1 MAAKTFREDPRRR
14 LLEKLAQKPAKP
26 AFVAE
31 PAVAEKAKPVVDPKA
46 TKPVKKE
53 EK

>member
-1 MAAKTFREDPRRR
+1 MAAKTFREDPRRQ

-31 PAVAEKAKPVVDPKA
+31 PAVVEKVKPAIDPK
-46 TKPVKKE
+46 TIKPVKKE

>member
-14 LLEKLAQKPAKP
+14 LLEKLTQKPTKP

-31 PAVAEKAKPVVDPKA
+31 PVVVEKAKPAIDPK
-46 TKPVKKE
+46 TIKPIKKE